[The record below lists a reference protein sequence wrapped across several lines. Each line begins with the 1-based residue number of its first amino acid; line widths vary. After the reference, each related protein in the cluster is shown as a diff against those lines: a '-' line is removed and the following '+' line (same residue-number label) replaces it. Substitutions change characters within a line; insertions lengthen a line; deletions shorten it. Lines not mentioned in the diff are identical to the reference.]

1 MSISWSVVGGVI
13 VGALALCALVGV
25 VAIRGLRK
33 FVRSVWPHS

>member
-1 MSISWSVVGGVI
+1 MPTSFLVIGGIIIGVVAVC
-13 VGALALCALVGV
+13 VLAGV

>member
-1 MSISWSVVGGVI
+1 VKAAAVV
-13 VGALALCALVGV
+13 VGALLLLLAVLAV

>member
-1 MSISWSVVGGVI
+1 MSWRVVVGVI

-25 VAIRGLRK
+25 IAIRGLRK